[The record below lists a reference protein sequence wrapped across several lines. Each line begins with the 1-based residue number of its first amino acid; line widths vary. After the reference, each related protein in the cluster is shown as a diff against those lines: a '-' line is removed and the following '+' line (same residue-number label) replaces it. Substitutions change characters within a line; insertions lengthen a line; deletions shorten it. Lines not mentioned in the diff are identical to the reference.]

1 MPVTACEELVNTAKY
16 CCHSHRCR
24 SSRVRLPVPVAVVAG
39 NAGNTGPP
47 VDTFRC
53 GDSEKDLA
61 ADVAKLTGLATKV
74 LTSYQVTASPD
85 SKMVEEVVRYGGCE
99 LHATSSV
106 VKLVAK
112 QYSPLCNTLIFDGL
126 QGKMQVLEVDG
137 AGRDMSQEP
146 ESIQDRLQR
155 VNDDCNRVFHQA

>member
-53 GDSEKDLA
+53 AQKA
-61 ADVAKLTGLATKV
+61 VASRMRKV
-74 LTSYQVTASPD
+74 GSTR
-85 SKMVEEVVRYGGCE
+85 K
-99 LHATSSV
+99 
-106 VKLVAK
+106 K
-112 QYSPLCNTLIFDGL
+112 
-126 QGKMQVLEVDG
+126 
-137 AGRDMSQEP
+137 
-146 ESIQDRLQR
+146 
-155 VNDDCNRVFHQA
+155 